1 MKEEAGMLEFRLYVG
16 QNKPPHHLETE
27 ATNFYCHSWFCGPG
41 IWTKHQRDYQFLLG
55 LKCPMWLLQSR
66 VLTVRV
72 WLQQHLGPQVWGSL
86 APAVG
91 WIPWFTSRW
100 SGSLSLF
107 SCGVSNRVAR
117 LLMWRCRASRSVG
130 IQAGE
135 PSKDFGSASVLP
147 PSLYLK
153 QVQGQL

>member
-1 MKEEAGMLEFRLYVG
+1 MVLWVRNLAKT
-16 QNKPPHHLETE
+16 Q
-27 ATNFYCHSWFCGPG
+27 
-41 IWTKHQRDYQFLLG
+41 QDYQSLLG
-55 LKCPMWLLQSR
+55 LKCPMWLLHSHVFTNSQGPDCNA
-66 VLTVRV
+66 
-72 WLQQHLGPQVWGSL
+72 LGAAGLGSL

-107 SCGVSNRVAR
+107 SCGLSNRVAR
-117 LLMWRCRASRSVG
+117 LLTWRCRASRSVG
-130 IQAGE
+130 VKAGR

-147 PSLYLK
+147 HSLYLK